1 MQKITK
7 EMLAAAMQCKTAGEL
22 VEQAKSKGYDIT
34 QEQAEAY
41 LEQFSSYE
49 LTDKELEDISG
60 SGFGEGEFRFR
71 KWIQK
76 CSNYQDPCKKLIV
89 H

>member
-1 MQKITK
+1 MLNINK
-7 EMLAAAMQCKTAGEL
+7 EMLAAAMQCKSADEL
-22 VEQAKSKGYDIT
+22 VELAKSNGYEIT

-60 SGFGEGEFRFR
+60 SGFGEGEFR